1 MKTFVTRLLGVA
13 VLTVGANGLFAA
25 PAKSESRCTENGPV
39 IKNLMALSYRTP
51 CAMAVP
57 HGLTKKDVKRL
68 AATAETRE
76 DHLKLVAYYKAEA
89 DSLDAEAAG
98 YEQAAAAYRRAP
110 MAKNLAAPSTP
121 GRYEFFAKGL
131 RNEARSDRALATSH
145 EEMARDTVAA
155 L

>member
-25 PAKSESRCTENGPV
+25 PAKGKPACSENGPV

-51 CAMAVP
+51 CAVTVP

-68 AATAETRE
+68 VARAETRE
-76 DHLKLVAYYKAEA
+76 DHLKIAAHYKGEA
-89 DSLDAEAAG
+89 DRLDAEAAG

-110 MAKNLAAPSTP
+110 IAKNLAAPSTP
-121 GRYEFFAKGL
+121 GRFEFFAKGL
-131 RNEARSDRALATSH
+131 RNEAKSDRALATSH
-145 EEMARDTVAA
+145 EEMARGAVAT

>member
-25 PAKSESRCTENGPV
+25 SAKREPACSENGPV

-51 CAMAVP
+51 CAVAVP
-57 HGLTKKDVKRL
+57 HVLTKKDVKRL
-68 AATAETRE
+68 TATAERPE
-76 DHLKLVAYYKAEA
+76 DHLKLAAYYKAEA
-89 DSLDAEAAG
+89 DARDAEAAG

-110 MAKNLAAPSTP
+110 IAKNLAAPSTP

-131 RNEARSDRALATSH
+131 RNEAKSDRVLATSH
-145 EEMARDTVAA
+145 EEMARGAVAT